1 MSKWKIYTPDGV
13 QDILFD
19 ECYAKREM
27 ESRIRKTF
35 RSYGFYEIETPTT
48 EFFDVFSTDI
58 ESFPQESMVKF
69 FDPKGRILVLRPDI
83 TVPVA
88 RITATKNRDVQLP
101 IRYSYIGNVF
111 RFNEVGGGRQNE
123 FTQVGV
129 ELLGDSSAE
138 SDAEII
144 AVAINTLKAAGLENF
159 QIDIGQIGF
168 FNGLA
173 EEAGLSEK
181 DIAGISRL
189 IDRKDYVGVE
199 EIVKQYQMPGELRDL
214 ILKLPGLFGSL
225 DVIEKL
231 KKITKN
237 KRSLAALEN
246 IEEVINILGD
256 YGLTKYLSI
265 DLGML
270 KGPDYDTGI
279 IFRGFTHGV
288 GFPILSGGRYDSLT
302 STFGK
307 DCPAIG
313 FSIGINM
320 LMMALGKAVLSKDRP
335 SVDSL
340 ICYRKTNRKSAIEI
354 AETLRKQEMN
364 IETMMLTGELEKGIQ
379 YARSKQI
386 GGVILIDYGGKIK
399 IHDLKN
405 NTITETSI
413 KAILDKQNAK

>member
-35 RSYGFYEIETPTT
+35 RSYGFYEIETPTI
-48 EFFDVFSTDI
+48 EFYDVFSTEI
-58 ESFPQESMVKF
+58 ESFPQEAMVKF
-69 FDPKGRILVLRPDI
+69 FDQKGRILVLRPDI

-101 IRYSYIGNVF
+101 IKYSYIGNVF

-129 ELLGDSSAE
+129 ELLGDSSCE

-159 QIDIGQIGF
+159 QIDIGQVEF

-181 DIAGISRL
+181 DISRISKL

-199 EIVKQYQMPGELRDL
+199 EIVNQYNMPTELREL

-225 DVIEKL
+225 DVIDKL
-231 KKITKN
+231 KKITRN

-256 YGLTKYLSI
+256 YGLTKYISI

-279 IFRGFTHGV
+279 IFRGFTFGV

-307 DCPAIG
+307 ECPAIG

-320 LMMALGKAVLSKDRP
+320 LMMALGKTLLSKDRP
-335 SVDSL
+335 GVDSL
-340 ICYRKTNRKSAIEI
+340 ICYKKTNRKIAIEI
-354 AETLRKQEMN
+354 AETLRKQDMN
-364 IETMMLTGELEKGIQ
+364 IETMMLTEGIEKGLE

-386 GGVILIDYGGKIK
+386 GGVILIDDGGAIRV
-399 IHDLKN
+399 HDLIN
-405 NTITETSI
+405 GTINETSVNR
-413 KAILDKQNAK
+413 ILSGN

>member
-19 ECYAKREM
+19 ECYAKREI

-35 RSYGFYEIETPTT
+35 RSYGFYEIETPTV
-48 EFFDVFSTDI
+48 EFFDVFSSEI
-58 ESFPQESMVKF
+58 ESFPQEAMVKF
-69 FDPKGRILVLRPDI
+69 FDQKGRILVLRPDI

-101 IRYSYIGNVF
+101 IKYCYLGNVF

-129 ELLGDSSAE
+129 ELLGDSSSE

-144 AVAINTLKAAGLENF
+144 AVAINTLKATGLENF
-159 QIDIGQIGF
+159 QIDIGQVEF

-173 EEAGLSEK
+173 EEAGFSEK
-181 DIAGISRL
+181 DLERISKL

-199 EIVKQYQMPGELRDL
+199 EIVNQYHMSNELRDL

-225 DVIEKL
+225 DVIQKI

-246 IEEVINILGD
+246 IEEVIDILGD
-256 YGLTKYLSI
+256 YGFTKYISI

-279 IFRGFTHGV
+279 IFRGFTYGV

-302 STFGK
+302 SIFGK
-307 DCPAIG
+307 DCPATG
-313 FSIGINM
+313 FSISLNM
-320 LMMALGKAVLSKDRP
+320 VMKALGKTIFSKDKP

-340 ICYRKTNRKSAIEI
+340 ICYKRTNRKSAIEI
-354 AETLRKQEMN
+354 AETLRRQEMN
-364 IETMMLTGELEKGIQ
+364 IETMMVEEGIEKGLE

-386 GGVILIDYGGKIK
+386 GGVIFIDDKGKIR
-399 IHDLKN
+399 IHDLVN
-405 NTITETSI
+405 NTINETSI
-413 KAILDKQNAK
+413 KAILNNP

>member
-1 MSKWKIYTPDGV
+1 MTKWKIYTPDGV

-27 ESRIRKTF
+27 ENRIRKTF
-35 RSYGFYEIETPTT
+35 RSYGFYEIETPTI
-48 EFFDVFSTDI
+48 EFYDVFSTDI
-58 ESFPQESMVKF
+58 ESFPQEAMVKF

-101 IRYSYIGNVF
+101 IKYSYIGNVF

-129 ELLGDSSAE
+129 ELLGDSSSE

-159 QIDIGQIGF
+159 QIDIGQVDF

-173 EEAGLSEK
+173 EEAGLSDK
-181 DIAGISRL
+181 DIARISKL

-199 EIVKQYQMPGELRDL
+199 EIVNQYNISAELRDL

-256 YGLTKYLSI
+256 YGLTKFLSI

-279 IFRGFTHGV
+279 IFRGFTYGV

-320 LMMALGKAVLSKDRP
+320 LMMALGKTLSKDRP

-354 AETLRKQEMN
+354 AETLRKQDMN
-364 IETMMLTGELEKGIQ
+364 IESMVVNDSIEKAID

-386 GGVILIDYGGKIK
+386 GGVIFIDEGGSIK
-399 IHDLKN
+399 IHDLIN
-405 NTITETSI
+405 GTISETSI
-413 KAILDKQNAK
+413 EQIMKRR

>member
-35 RSYGFYEIETPTT
+35 RSYGFYEIETPTI
-48 EFFDVFSTDI
+48 EFYDVFSTEI
-58 ESFPQESMVKF
+58 ESFPQEAMVKF
-69 FDPKGRILVLRPDI
+69 FDQKGRILVLRPDI

-101 IRYSYIGNVF
+101 IKYSYIGNVF

-129 ELLGDSSAE
+129 ELLGDSSCE

-159 QIDIGQIGF
+159 QIDIGQVEF

-181 DIAGISRL
+181 DISRISKL

-199 EIVKQYQMPGELRDL
+199 EIVDQYNMPSELREL

-231 KKITKN
+231 KKITRN
-237 KRSLAALEN
+237 KRSIAALEN

-256 YGLTKYLSI
+256 YGFTKYISI

-279 IFRGFTHGV
+279 IFRGFTFGV

-307 DCPAIG
+307 ECPAIG

-320 LMMALGKAVLSKDRP
+320 LMMALGKTLLSKDRP
-335 SVDSL
+335 GVDSL
-340 ICYRKTNRKSAIEI
+340 ICYKKTNRKIAIEI
-354 AETLRKQEMN
+354 AETLRKQNMN
-364 IETMMLTGELEKGIQ
+364 IETMMLNEGIEKGLE

-386 GGVILIDYGGKIK
+386 GGVILIDDGGAIRV
-399 IHDLKN
+399 HDLVN
-405 NTITETSI
+405 GTINETSVNR
-413 KAILDKQNAK
+413 ILSGN

>member
-19 ECYAKREM
+19 ECYAKREI

-35 RSYGFYEIETPTT
+35 RSYGFYEIETPTI
-48 EFFDVFSTDI
+48 EFFDVFSSEI
-58 ESFPQESMVKF
+58 ESFPQEAMVKF
-69 FDPKGRILVLRPDI
+69 FDHKGRILVLRPDI

-101 IRYSYIGNVF
+101 IKYSYLGNVF
-111 RFNEVGGGRQNE
+111 RYNEVGGGRQNE

-129 ELLGDSSAE
+129 ELLGDSSSE

-144 AVAINTLKAAGLENF
+144 AVAINTLKATGLENF
-159 QIDIGQIGF
+159 QIDIGQVEF

-173 EEAGLSEK
+173 EEAGFSEK
-181 DIAGISRL
+181 DLKRISKL

-199 EIVKQYQMPGELRDL
+199 EIVNQYQMSNELRDL

-225 DVIEKL
+225 DVIQKL
-231 KKITKN
+231 KKLTGN
-237 KRSLAALEN
+237 QRSLAALEN
-246 IEEVINILGD
+246 IEEVIDILGD
-256 YGLTKYLSI
+256 YGFTKYISV

-279 IFRGFTHGV
+279 IFRGFTYGV

-302 STFGK
+302 SIFGK
-307 DCPAIG
+307 DCPATG
-313 FSIGINM
+313 FSISLNM
-320 LMMALGKAVLSKDRP
+320 LMKALGKTIFSKDRP

-340 ICYRKTNRKSAIEI
+340 ICYKRTNRKSALEI

-364 IETMMLTGELEKGIQ
+364 IETMMVEEGIEKGLV
-379 YARSKQI
+379 YASSKQI
-386 GGVILIDYGGKIK
+386 GGVIFIADNGNIK
-399 IHDLKN
+399 IHDLVN
-405 NTITETSI
+405 NTINETSI
-413 KAILDKQNAK
+413 EKLINNP

>member
-19 ECYAKREM
+19 ECYAKKEM
-27 ESRIRKTF
+27 EDRIRKTF
-35 RSYGFYEIETPTT
+35 RSYGFYEIETPTI

-58 ESFPQESMVKF
+58 ESFPQEGMVKF
-69 FDPKGRILVLRPDI
+69 FDQKGRILVLRPDI

-101 IRYSYIGNVF
+101 IKYSYIGNVF

-129 ELLGDSSAE
+129 ELLGDSSCE

-159 QIDIGQIGF
+159 QIDIGQVDF

-173 EEAGLSEK
+173 EEAGLTEK
-181 DIAGISRL
+181 DIAGISKL

-199 EIVKQYQMPGELRDL
+199 EIVNRYSMLDELREL

-225 DVIEKL
+225 DVIEKV

-237 KRSLAALEN
+237 KKSLAAIEN

-256 YGLTKYLSI
+256 YGLTKYISI

-279 IFRGFTHGV
+279 IFRGFTYGV

-302 STFGK
+302 RTFGK

-320 LMMALGKAVLSKDRP
+320 LMRALGKTLLSKDSP

-340 ICYRKTNRKSAIEI
+340 ICYKKNSRKSAIEI
-354 AETLRKQEMN
+354 SETLRKQEMN
-364 IETMMLTGELEKGIQ
+364 IETMMLTEGIEKGLE

-386 GGVILIDYGGKIK
+386 GGVILIESDGRILV
-399 IHDLKN
+399 HDLVSN
-405 NTITETSI
+405 IVSETSI
-413 KAILDKQNAK
+413 EAILNSK

>member
-19 ECYAKREM
+19 ECYAKKEM
-27 ESRIRKTF
+27 EGRIRKTF
-35 RSYGFYEIETPTT
+35 RSYGFYEIETPTI

-58 ESFPQESMVKF
+58 ESFPQEGMVKF
-69 FDPKGRILVLRPDI
+69 FDQKGRILVLRPDI

-101 IRYSYIGNVF
+101 IKYSYIGNVF

-129 ELLGDSSAE
+129 ELLGDSSCE

-159 QIDIGQIGF
+159 QIDIGQVGF

-181 DIAGISRL
+181 DIAGISKL

-199 EIVKQYQMPGELRDL
+199 EIVDRYSMPDELREL

-237 KRSLAALEN
+237 KKSLAAIEN
-246 IEEVINILGD
+246 IEEVINILRD
-256 YGLTKYLSI
+256 YGLTKYISI

-279 IFRGFTHGV
+279 IFRGFTYGV

-320 LMMALGKAVLSKDRP
+320 LMMALGKTLLSKDRP
-335 SVDSL
+335 GVDSL
-340 ICYRKTNRKSAIEI
+340 ICYKKNSRKSAIEI
-354 AETLRKQEMN
+354 AETLRKQDMN
-364 IETMMLTGELEKGIQ
+364 IETMMLGEGIEKGLE

-386 GGVILIDYGGKIK
+386 GGVILIEADGRILV
-399 IHDLKN
+399 HDLEN
-405 NTITETSI
+405 DIVSETSI
-413 KAILDKQNAK
+413 EAILNSK

>member
-27 ESRIRKTF
+27 EGRIRKTF
-35 RSYGFYEIETPTT
+35 RSYGFYEIETPTI
-48 EFFDVFSTDI
+48 EFYDVFSTDI
-58 ESFPQESMVKF
+58 ESFPQETMVKF

-88 RITATKNRDVQLP
+88 RLTATKNRDVQLP
-101 IRYSYIGNVF
+101 IKYSYIGNVF
-111 RFNEVGGGRQNE
+111 RFNETGGGRRNE

-129 ELLGDSSAE
+129 ELLGDSSFE

-159 QIDIGQIGF
+159 QIDIGQVEF

-173 EEAGLSEK
+173 EEAGLSEQ
-181 DIAGISRL
+181 DIAGISKL

-199 EIVKQYQMPGELRDL
+199 EIVSRYEMPPELREL
-214 ILKLPGLFGSL
+214 ILKLPSLFGSL
-225 DVIEKL
+225 DVIDKL
-231 KKITKN
+231 KKITRN
-237 KRSLAALEN
+237 RRSLAALEN

-256 YGLTKYLSI
+256 YGFTKYLSI

-279 IFRGFTHGV
+279 IFRGFTYGV

-320 LMMALGKAVLSKDRP
+320 LMMALDKTQLSKDKP
-335 SVDSL
+335 SVDSV
-340 ICYRKTNRKSAIEI
+340 ICYNKSNRKNAIEI
-354 AETLRKQEMN
+354 AETLRRQDMN
-364 IETMMLTGELEKGIQ
+364 IEIMMITEGIEKGVE
-379 YARSKQI
+379 YARSKHI
-386 GGVILIDYGGKIK
+386 GGVIFISDGGRIE
-399 IHDLKN
+399 IHDLVN
-405 NTITETSI
+405 STISETSI
-413 KAILDKQNAK
+413 EALLRKG

>member
-35 RSYGFYEIETPTT
+35 RSYGFYEIETPTI
-48 EFFDVFSTDI
+48 EFYDVFSTDI
-58 ESFPQESMVKF
+58 ESFPQEAMVKF

-88 RITATKNRDVQLP
+88 RLTATKNRDLQLP
-101 IRYSYIGNVF
+101 IKYSYIGNVF
-111 RFNEVGGGRQNE
+111 RFNEIGGGRRNE

-129 ELLGDSSAE
+129 ELLGDSSFE

-159 QIDIGQIGF
+159 QIDIGQVEF

-173 EEAGLSEK
+173 EEAGLTEQ
-181 DIAGISRL
+181 DISRISKL

-199 EIVKQYQMPGELRDL
+199 EIVNRYEMTSELREL
-214 ILKLPGLFGSL
+214 ILKLPSLFGSL

-231 KKITKN
+231 KKITRN

-256 YGLTKYLSI
+256 YGFTKYLSI

-279 IFRGFTHGV
+279 IFRGFTYGV

-320 LMMALGKAVLSKDRP
+320 LMVALDKTQLSKDRP
-335 SVDSL
+335 SVDTV
-340 ICYRKTNRKSAIEI
+340 ICYYKSNRKSAIEI
-354 AETLRKQEMN
+354 AETLRKQDMN
-364 IETMMLTGELEKGIQ
+364 IETMVITEGIEKGIE

-386 GGVILIDYGGKIK
+386 GGVIFIGDSGRIEL
-399 IHDLKN
+399 HDLIN
-405 NTITETSI
+405 NTLNETSI
-413 KAILDKQNAK
+413 EKLLGKK

>member
-1 MSKWKIYTPDGV
+1 M
-13 QDILFD
+13 
-19 ECYAKREM
+19 
-27 ESRIRKTF
+27 
-35 RSYGFYEIETPTT
+35 
-48 EFFDVFSTDI
+48 
-58 ESFPQESMVKF
+58 
-69 FDPKGRILVLRPDI
+69 
-83 TVPVA
+83 
-88 RITATKNRDVQLP
+88 
-101 IRYSYIGNVF
+101 
-111 RFNEVGGGRQNE
+111 
-123 FTQVGV
+123 
-129 ELLGDSSAE
+129 ELLGDSSSE

-144 AVAINTLKAAGLENF
+144 AVAINTLKATGLENF
-159 QIDIGQIGF
+159 QIDIGQVDF

-181 DIAGISRL
+181 DIARISKL

-199 EIVKQYQMPGELRDL
+199 EIVNQYNISAELREL

-237 KRSLAALEN
+237 RRSLAALEN

-256 YGLTKYLSI
+256 YGLTKFLSI

-279 IFRGFTHGV
+279 IFRGFTYGV

-320 LMMALGKAVLSKDRP
+320 LMMALGKTLSKDRP

-354 AETLRKQEMN
+354 AETLRKQDMN
-364 IETMMLTGELEKGIQ
+364 IETMVVNDNIEKALE
-379 YARSKQI
+379 YAGSKQI
-386 GGVILIDYGGKIK
+386 GGVIFIDDGGSIK
-399 IHDLKN
+399 IHDLIN
-405 NTITETSI
+405 GIMNETSI
-413 KAILDKQNAK
+413 EEIMKRR

>member
-35 RSYGFYEIETPTT
+35 RSYGFYEIETPTI
-48 EFFDVFSTDI
+48 EFYDVFSTEI
-58 ESFPQESMVKF
+58 ESFPQEAMVKF
-69 FDPKGRILVLRPDI
+69 FDQKGRILVLRPDI

-101 IRYSYIGNVF
+101 IKYSYIGNVF

-129 ELLGDSSAE
+129 ELLGDSSCE

-159 QIDIGQIGF
+159 QIDIGQVEF

-181 DIAGISRL
+181 DISRISKL

-199 EIVKQYQMPGELRDL
+199 EIVNQYNMPTELREL

-231 KKITKN
+231 KKITRN

-256 YGLTKYLSI
+256 YGFTKYISI

-279 IFRGFTHGV
+279 IFRGFTFGV

-307 DCPAIG
+307 ECPAIG

-320 LMMALGKAVLSKDRP
+320 LMMALGKTLLSKDKP
-335 SVDSL
+335 GVDSL
-340 ICYRKTNRKSAIEI
+340 ICYKKTNRKNAIEI
-354 AETLRKQEMN
+354 AETLRQQDMN
-364 IETMMLTGELEKGIQ
+364 IETMMLTEGIEKGLE

-386 GGVILIDYGGKIK
+386 GGIIFIDDGGMIK
-399 IHDLKN
+399 VHDLVN
-405 NTITETSI
+405 NTVNETSI
-413 KAILDKQNAK
+413 ENLLRK